1 MMRLASYQVDGQ
13 ARYGAVV
20 EDGVVDLVA
29 RVGDRWPTLC
39 AAITAGTL
47 PAIAAIVGAAGPDHA
62 LEAVT
67 LAPVIPDPDKILC
80 VGLNYRSHASE
91 VGRALPPHPSVFS
104 RLHNTLLAHGGAIV
118 RPRVSTN
125 LDFEGELAVIVGRR
139 CRHVPEPEALSVVAG
154 YSCFNDASVRDFQK
168 HSVTAGKNFP
178 ATGALGPWLVTAD
191 AIADPQALRLTTRLN
206 GAVVQDDTTDHMI
219 YPVARIIAY
228 LSTFTTLEPGDVV
241 ATGTPAGVGLGRD
254 PPLWMK
260 AGDTIEVEIA
270 GVGMLRNRVV
280 DEA

>member
-1 MMRLASYQVDGQ
+1 MRLLSYRVEGQ
-13 ARYGAVV
+13 ARWGAVV
-20 EDGVVDLVA
+20 ADGVVDLVS
-29 RVGDRWPTLC
+29 RVGDRWPTLR
-39 AAITAGTL
+39 AALAAGAL
-47 PAIAAIVGAAGPDHA
+47 PAIADVVAAARPDHA
-62 LEAVT
+62 LASIEV
-67 LAPVIPDPDKILC
+67 APTIPDPDKILC
-80 VGLNYRSHASE
+80 VGLNYRTHASE
-91 VGRALPPHPSVFS
+91 VGRDLPPHPSVFT
-104 RLHNTLLAHGGAIV
+104 RLHNTLVPHGAAIV

-125 LDFEGELAVIVGRR
+125 LDFEGELAVIIGRR
-139 CRHVPEPEALSVVAG
+139 CRHVPEAEALSAIAG
-154 YSCFNDASVRDFQK
+154 YTCFNDASVRDFQK

-191 AIADPQALRLTTRLN
+191 AITDPQALRLTSRLN

-228 LSTFTTLEPGDVV
+228 LSTFTTLEPGDVI

-270 GVGMLRNRVV
+270 GVGMLRNPII